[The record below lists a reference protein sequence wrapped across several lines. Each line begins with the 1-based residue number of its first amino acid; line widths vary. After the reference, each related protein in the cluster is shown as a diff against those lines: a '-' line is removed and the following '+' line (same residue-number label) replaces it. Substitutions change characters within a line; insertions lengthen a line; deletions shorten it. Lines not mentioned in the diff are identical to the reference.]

1 MSQGN
6 TFGERWN
13 SLQVAHSN
21 TQSVRWTK
29 VQQFYIKIGLNNF
42 NLGHILKSSFYH
54 SSQHSFTDPQLKPSI
69 RPHKPD
75 RHNSAPP
82 TAQSSL
88 RYSGIPEANQQINMI
103 TNCGKKRRAMR
114 QTGWDFILQSLFL
127 LVKLS
132 LVHVKEWNSAKEAVE
147 ESLSPW
153 SSITA
158 QL

>member
-103 TNCGKKRRAMR
+103 TNCGKKRSAMR
-114 QTGWDFILQSLFL
+114 RTGWDFISHSLFL

-132 LVHVKEWNSAKEAVE
+132 LLL
-147 ESLSPW
+147 LSRFSRVRLCVTP
-153 SSITA
+153 
-158 QL
+158 

>member
-1 MSQGN
+1 M
-6 TFGERWN
+6 
-13 SLQVAHSN
+13 AHSN

-29 VQQFYIKIGLNNF
+29 VQQFYIIKIGLNNF

-103 TNCGKKRRAMR
+103 TNCGKKRSAMR
-114 QTGWDFILQSLFL
+114 QTGWDLILHSLFL
-127 LVKLS
+127 VVKLS
-132 LVHVKEWNSAKEAVE
+132 LLL
-147 ESLSPW
+147 LSHFSRVRLCATP
-153 SSITA
+153 
-158 QL
+158 